1 MTTGVVADF
10 GVTAAIVAQYIGGTA
25 FSTTSVPTT
34 ATVDA
39 MIQRVAGQ
47 WSGLLQRRGADVEA
61 ADLATGS
68 QLYLMSQEWIAKRV
82 AMDVLFSRERAVT
95 PLAERWE
102 AQTDAIKR
110 EVLEMTAALLDG
122 QSSAAG
128 APGLIDSHVTRAT
141 EVRAAL
147 RDQPLGQRLAWGSR
161 V

>member
-1 MTTGVVADF
+1 MTAGVVADF

-25 FSTTSVPTT
+25 FSTASVPTA

-39 MIQRVAGQ
+39 IILRVSGQ
-47 WSGLLQRRGADVEA
+47 WSGLLQRRGADVA
-61 ADLATGS
+61 AVDLATGS
-68 QLYLMSQEWIAKRV
+68 QLYLMSQEWVAKRV

-128 APGLIDSHVTRAT
+128 APGLIDSHVTRA
-141 EVRAAL
+141 EQVRTAL

>member
-1 MTTGVVADF
+1 MGVVADF

-25 FSTTSVPTT
+25 FSTVSVPTA

-39 MIQRVAGQ
+39 MILRVSGQ
-47 WSGLLQRRGADVEA
+47 WSGLLERRGADVA
-61 ADLATGS
+61 SADADTSS

-122 QSSAAG
+122 QSTAAG
-128 APGLIDSHVTRAT
+128 APGLIDSHVTRA
-141 EVRAAL
+141 EQIRAGLAGMA
-147 RDQPLGQRLAWGSR
+147 LGQRLAWGSKL
-161 V
+161 

>member
-1 MTTGVVADF
+1 MTAGVVADF

-25 FSTTSVPTT
+25 FSTASVPTA

-39 MIQRVAGQ
+39 MILRVSGQ
-47 WSGLLQRRGADVEA
+47 WSGLLQRRGADVTA

-82 AMDVLFSRERAVT
+82 AMDVLYARERSL
-95 PLAERWE
+95 PPIAEKWE
-102 AQTDAIKR
+102 AQTEAIKR
-110 EVLEMTAALLDG
+110 EILEMTAALLDG

-128 APGLIDSHVTRAT
+128 APGLIDSHVTREA
-141 EVRAAL
+141 EVREAL
-147 RDQPLGQRLAWGSR
+147 RGQPLGQRLAWGSR

>member
-1 MTTGVVADF
+1 MGTVADF

-25 FSTTSVPTT
+25 FSTTSVPTA
-34 ATVDA
+34 ATVEA
-39 MIQRVAGQ
+39 MILRVSGQ
-47 WSGLLQRRGADVEA
+47 WSGLLQRRGADVA
-61 ADLATGS
+61 SADADTGS

-102 AQTDAIKR
+102 AQTDAIRR

-128 APGLIDSHVTRAT
+128 APGLIDSHVTRA
-141 EVRAAL
+141 EQVRRGLA
-147 RDQPLGQRLAWGSR
+147 DMGLGQRLAWGR
-161 V
+161 RL

>member
-1 MTTGVVADF
+1 MTAGVVADF

-25 FSTTSVPTT
+25 FSTASVPTA

-39 MIQRVAGQ
+39 IILRVSGQ
-47 WSGLLQRRGADVEA
+47 WSGLLQRRGADVA
-61 ADLATGS
+61 AVDLATGS

-128 APGLIDSHVTRAT
+128 APGLIDSHVTRA
-141 EVRAAL
+141 EQVRTAL